1 MNTGRFVLGSPLP
14 HHIAPHRTVGDL
26 GSHVA
31 AQLPLIERVFVTASL
46 HRVHPGPNPTYL
58 DKNFGA
64 LLSVWD
70 RMFGSFREE
79 DEMEDEEK
87 IRNAIKNYRWGAVS
101 NLICCDVVTAVSYCL
116 FLMLSHGEK
125 TVVTNGLLPLSVL
138 WFGASSKAKGRYWN
152 YAIWHAVWH
161 VLSAALMAKVLI
173 A

>member
-1 MNTGRFVLGSPLP
+1 
-14 HHIAPHRTVGDL
+14 
-26 GSHVA
+26 
-31 AQLPLIERVFVTASL
+31 
-46 HRVHPGPNPTYL
+46 
-58 DKNFGA
+58 
-64 LLSVWD
+64 
-70 RMFGSFREE
+70 
-79 DEMEDEEK
+79 MEDEEK

-101 NLICCDVVTAVSYCL
+101 NLICCDVVTVVSYCL

-125 TVVTNGLLPLSVL
+125 TVVVNGLLPLSVL